1 MTVMHTRNA
10 DLNLLT
16 ALAVLLEE
24 RNVSRA
30 AEQFHLSQS
39 AMSRTLQR
47 LRDTFGDEL
56 LVRAGSGYE
65 LTPRARKVQRELAL
79 ILPQLDALLSGD
91 EYDPATA
98 TDVFALSGT
107 DFATAVLGPVVLG
120 QLFKVAPLTT
130 VNFMPWHDRVHEDLE
145 LGRLDLL
152 FTGHE
157 PGESLRSEI
166 LFQERFVCVVSED
179 HPVRKRLDLGTYLDH
194 QHVQVNVGGGQQ
206 TKVEEPL
213 KALGVRR
220 RISLQVPYF
229 AAAIQAAAQSR
240 LVATVPERILPLY
253 EYQPGIRVVAAPP
266 EIKPFPYYMAWHPRL
281 DTDIANRWLRDLIR
295 STVTD

>member
-1 MTVMHTRNA
+1 MTVTHARSA

-56 LVRAGSGYE
+56 LVRTGSGYE
-65 LTPRARKVQRELAL
+65 LTPRARKIQRELAL
-79 ILPQLDALLSGD
+79 ILPRLDALLRGD
-91 EYDPATA
+91 DYDPVTA

-107 DFATAVLGPVVLG
+107 DFATAVLGPVVLER
-120 QLFKVAPLTT
+120 LFKIAPLTT
-130 VNFMPWHDRVHEDLE
+130 VNFMPWHDGTHEDLE

-157 PGESLRSEI
+157 PGGSLHSEI
-166 LFQERFVCVVSED
+166 LFHEGFVCVVSED
-179 HPVRKRLDLGTYLDH
+179 HPVREPLDLGTYLDH
-194 QHVQVNVGGGQQ
+194 QHVLVNVGGGQQ

-213 KALGVRR
+213 RALGVRR
-220 RISLQVPYF
+220 TTPLHVPYF
-229 AAAIQAAAQSR
+229 AAAIQAAARSR
-240 LVATVPERILPLY
+240 LIATVPERILPLY
-253 EYQPGIRVVAAPP
+253 EHQPGIRVVAAPP

-295 STVTD
+295 STVAD